1 MRNFITTLSV
11 TVLALFSFV
20 GISAQTSTPSD
31 VTVAAMEKDDDR
43 YRIGFQDVL
52 EVRVFKHAELSQRV
66 SVSPNGTITLFRLD
80 KPVVAVCKSESEL
93 ARELAAAFK
102 AKFIRDPEVTVS
114 VAEQRSQSIGVMGA
128 VGKPDYFFVRRRF
141 HLLEMLAMAGGPN
154 KESEPPDRFADRQH
168 VEVQTGRRT

>member
-1 MRNFITTLSV
+1 MRNIITTLSV

-66 SVSPNGTITLFRLD
+66 SVGPNGTITLFRLD

-93 ARELAAAFK
+93 ARE
-102 AKFIRDPEVTVS
+102 P
-114 VAEQRSQSIGVMGA
+114 
-128 VGKPDYFFVRRRF
+128 RRCF
-141 HLLEMLAMAGGPN
+141 
-154 KESEPPDRFADRQH
+154 
-168 VEVQTGRRT
+168 